1 MKVGDRP
8 VFTTNGMQPIAG
20 FSHAK
25 NLIDAEIAEIDP
37 EMAHWTNHDLR
48 RTMSTVMQ
56 PLGVSSRIIDLLQDH
71 RDPEVSKTALH
82 YQHWQ
87 FVEEKREAVA
97 LYGCYLQG
105 VIDNNDSY
113 RDLVKIGRAH
123 VCTPVTNAHL
133 VCRLLF
139 EKTKFQ
145 HALTNLP

>member
-1 MKVGDRP
+1 MDKVRWLQISYPKKMKVGDLP
-8 VFTTNGMQPIAG
+8 VFTPNGMQPIAG

-71 RDPEVSKTALH
+71 RDPEVSKTALP
-82 YQHWQ
+82 YQLWQ

-105 VIDNNDSY
+105 GID
-113 RDLVKIGRAH
+113 K
-123 VCTPVTNAHL
+123 NATYSKHI
-133 VCRLLF
+133 
-139 EKTKFQ
+139 
-145 HALTNLP
+145 N

>member
-105 VIDNNDSY
+105 VIDNNDSH
-113 RDLVKIGRAH
+113 RDLEIGRASCRER
-123 VCTPVTNAHL
+123 VCQYV
-133 VCRLLF
+133 
-139 EKTKFQ
+139 
-145 HALTNLP
+145 

>member
-1 MKVGDRP
+1 
-8 VFTTNGMQPIAG
+8 
-20 FSHAK
+20 
-25 NLIDAEIAEIDP
+25 
-37 EMAHWTNHDLR
+37 MAHWTNHDLR

-113 RDLVKIGRAH
+113 RDLVKKVAFRLVSKGFQNAIHRHVASRQVEKIGRAH

-133 VCRLLF
+133 VCSLLL
-139 EKTKFQ
+139 EQKQ
-145 HALTNLP
+145 I

>member
-1 MKVGDRP
+1 MIRQPPRSTRTDTLVP
-8 VFTTNGMQPIAG
+8 YTTP
-20 FSHAK
+20 FRS
-25 NLIDAEIAEIDP
+25 DP

-113 RDLVKIGRAH
+113 RDLVKKVDFR
-123 VCTPVTNAHL
+123 L
-133 VCRLLF
+133 V
-139 EKTKFQ
+139 
-145 HALTNLP
+145 